1 MALDAKHVQ
10 LRETIMAGIQKGI
23 DKVIE
28 DSIKNNTPI
37 AVSDE
42 KGNVQLI
49 YPKKKQ

>member
-1 MALDAKHVQ
+1 MALDAKYVR
-10 LRETIMAGIQKGI
+10 LREIIMAGIQKGI

-42 KGNVQLI
+42 KGKVQLI
-49 YPKKKQ
+49 YPKKNI